1 MHGQQVARVA
11 GVVGEKVPT
20 PVRLGAVLSGADGV
34 PSGMLASP
42 RIIIVG
48 NVSEDPFAI
57 DVAHSFGQEADI
69 SDIIAL
75 KNFAN
80 GEFCPRFLSDEQDLE
95 QIGDRLSGATVVIVS
110 VDSDGQTRQ
119 TLAVRNFL
127 IARAAKDNGAAR
139 VVLVEPDLYYS
150 AQDRGPRPEHGFTTL
165 PRDALDY
172 KRFDGQPFSSL
183 LYAQLLKA
191 SGVDAV
197 VTVHNHSH
205 SVQEVFRRTFDHD
218 FTNLVPLEVYA
229 HYLTHSDVI
238 DLGTSGANLVLCA
251 PDKGA
256 SEFVETMHRTL
267 ALPDARICR
276 LAKDRTG
283 ERKVEIRVAADSPV
297 PLEGLAGKDVVV
309 FDDMVRTGSTIVKA
323 CQALHRG
330 KPRRVLFCVSH
341 FYSSEEGRENMAS
354 AAIHEILTLNTL
366 PAILNRDT
374 QGRLRRKMVVLKIE
388 KWIARHLRAYAGLAP
403 VASPE
408 DFYTVDLSSK
418 NPRWRPSMRP

>member
-1 MHGQQVARVA
+1 
-11 GVVGEKVPT
+11 
-20 PVRLGAVLSGADGV
+20 
-34 PSGMLASP
+34 MLA
-42 RIIIVG
+42 RKIIIVG

-69 SDIIAL
+69 SDLIAL

-80 GEFCPRFLSDEQDLE
+80 GEFCPRFLSDEQDVS
-95 QIGDRLSGATVVIVS
+95 QIGDGLHGATVVIVS

-119 TLAVRNFL
+119 TLALRNFL
-127 IARAAKDNGAAR
+127 IARAAKDNGAAK
-139 VVLVEPDLYYS
+139 VVLVEPDLFYS
-150 AQDRGPRPEHGFTTL
+150 AQDRGPRQEHGPTSYV
-165 PRDALDY
+165 RDAVDY

-183 LYAQLLKA
+183 LYAQLLKT

-197 VTVHNHSH
+197 VTVHNHSR
-205 SVQEVFRRTFDHD
+205 SVQAVFRETFDD
-218 FTNLVPLEVYA
+218 FTNLVPSEVYA

-238 DLGTSGANLVLCA
+238 DVGTSGANLVLCA

-256 SEFVETMHRTL
+256 SEFVETMHRAL
-267 ALPDARICR
+267 GLPDAGICR

-283 ERKVEIRVAADSPV
+283 ERKVEIRVAHDSPV
-297 PLEGLAGKDVVV
+297 PLAGLTGKDVVV

-323 CQALHRG
+323 CQALQEG

-341 FYSSEEGRENMAS
+341 FYSSEEGRENMA
-354 AAIHEILTLNTL
+354 APAIHEILTLNSL
-366 PAILNRDT
+366 PTILNRDT

-388 KWIARHLRAYAGLAP
+388 KWIARHLREYAGLAP
-403 VASPE
+403 GSLLE
-408 DFYTVDLSSK
+408 DFYAVDLSSK